1 MNGTITSSAHLIT
14 MTTLARHFVV
24 HDGKLTGKN
33 DGHCRL
39 CSLDEFPM
47 VKRLKYAPS
56 TVYSTTYHL
65 ITAALQDIAKR
76 RNITNPAWQVEGQYL
91 PELQYLAEQKVHAW
105 LHLRRLNSHS

>member
-1 MNGTITSSAHLIT
+1 MIATSAHLIT
-14 MTTLARHFVV
+14 MAALARHFVV

-56 TVYSTTYHL
+56 AVYSTTYHL
-65 ITAALQDIAKR
+65 VCTALQDIVKR
-76 RNITNPAWQVEGQYL
+76 RNITNPAWQVEEEFFPG
-91 PELQYLAEQKVHAW
+91 LQYLAEQKVHAW
-105 LHLRRLNSHS
+105 LLQRRLNWKS